1 MRVAAKRII
10 TVITILLLLPVVL
23 VVGALIYLTLP
34 PGENFIR
41 EQAQT
46 RLADLT
52 GLDIQIGDLETNLFS
67 STTLFDVHVRH
78 REIATDQDLVA
89 FSRLKVQY
97 DLLPLMN
104 KWIRVDSLAVDS
116 LAAHLLKT
124 PDGRLNL
131 PEFPADTTAPDTA
144 AAPFPYEIS
153 LGGARVHLAEATYR
167 DEELPLD
174 ARLDSLVLHARGYLG
189 GRYDYEL
196 LWDQAKVDTDGR
208 ELLVQD
214 FMMNGHLVDEQLQVD
229 SLKLVVPGAE
239 LAGEGSGEIVAG
251 EDSTQSFEA
260 GVRLNADLASLS
272 RQFGDLLP
280 DAVKPLRGALL
291 LDATVDGSASD
302 PVFVVNLRGHRIRAG
317 EYRVNDLKLGARGSL
332 SEVTL
337 DELHVETFGGNID
350 ATGAITLDS
359 LMQHNLTLRL
369 TGIDMAQLQQTFMPQ
384 PDPTQTDSSAGL
396 QRIEGTVGGQLTSSG
411 PLSQPWSLQADAS
424 LAANVQEP
432 RGLVAEYA
440 LDVNY
445 SNHQGSVTFRRGE
458 TVINAEASINTNA
471 VDGSFKMD
479 VPRLVELAGPLGVE
493 GLTGSLSGNGRFRG
507 NMKNPL
513 ITATVSSSG
522 ITYQNFPVDSLLA
535 DVSFDSSGLVVNESH
550 LSGEIA
556 PIDSSAAP
564 FGLSDLHGSFRYQG
578 AVSGKV
584 PDLRGSVEIQGEAL
598 GYGDVVTDSLE
609 ARVRMRNQRV
619 ELTKLQVFRD
629 ERWITLQ
636 GNYDLENA
644 DGELALWFSSERRDR
659 GDDEDDEDAKPSV
672 TQDSTSQQLRFG
684 QQGDGRLRLEFA
696 LLDSQQ
702 FRVTGK
708 GGRINLADLPR
719 VHPGISGVSGMLA
732 ANLSFEGSA
741 TNPHGRLELILD
753 SLRAADFTVD
763 TLRATVDLDTAR
775 VQTDLRLI
783 LQQSSPLTASVTLP
797 LDRTATGLAVS
808 ETRKLSAEVVGD
820 DVDIA
825 FLNQVMPEGLSVGGL
840 LSISYHASGTLTRP
854 LILGE
859 ISVDS
864 ARVDLGEGNPSIDG
878 ITIRVTQ
885 YDTVLTIEKINATAL
900 DHYFQIDG
908 EATLHDMREVSAHTA
923 LKVDNRVAMRLEANY
938 AQDGYRAELDL
949 PGLPL
954 NMAQQ
959 LSPDITDFQGVLSG
973 RATVEGDTG
982 LPRIKGELKGRGIRF
997 KMNQMN
1003 DVLYNGNFQLS
1014 LDNESVVI
1022 DTLHARYGDDGKIIV
1037 DGRVDLKE
1045 DYPFFALRVRG
1056 TNIHYEQEDLEVSLD
1071 GMTLNFNTN
1080 EQNRHVISGD
1090 IRLGETRYTRDY
1102 RIDTIMRSL
1111 DAQPVRQIRK
1121 PNEIAENIELNV
1133 RLREADNLWVD
1144 NNLAKIRM
1152 DANIGVI
1159 GTISDPIITGRVS
1172 LDEGYVMYLDRKF
1185 SIQEG
1190 VIDFV
1195 DTRDINPYLN
1205 IIATSRVIDYDQGE
1219 QYEYNITLMIT
1230 GNAKSAKIELT
1241 SDPYLEQSSI
1251 LSLLTFGTP
1260 HAGDTGIGSQ
1270 AGSLAGRAVSSYVG
1284 SRVGSAFGLEQVSVQ
1299 GNLFAPEES
1308 GATLLATKEISN
1320 RAEITY
1326 ITNVDGFNENSIR
1339 ISYFLS
1345 KNWTITGETNQE
1357 GEGSVD
1363 LKLKV
1368 RWNEIRWK

>member
-10 TVITILLLLPVVL
+10 TGITILLLLPVVL
-23 VVGALIYLTLP
+23 VVGALFYLTLP
-34 PGENFIR
+34 PGEDFIR
-41 EQAQT
+41 EEAQT

-78 REIATDQDLVA
+78 REIAPDQDLVA
-89 FSRLKVQY
+89 FSRLNVQY

-144 AAPFPYEIS
+144 SAPFVYEIS

-196 LWDQAKVDTDGR
+196 LWDQVKVDTDGR

-214 FMMNGHLVDEQLQVD
+214 FLMNGRLVDEQLQVD

-239 LAGEGSGEIVAG
+239 LAGEGSAEIVAG
-251 EDSTQSFEA
+251 EDSTQTIEA

-272 RQFGDLLP
+272 RQFDDLLP
-280 DAVKPLRGALL
+280 DAVKPLHGALL
-291 LDATVDGSASD
+291 VDATVDGSASD
-302 PVFVVNLRGHRIRAG
+302 PVFVLNLRGHRIRAG
-317 EYRVNDLKLGARGSL
+317 DYRVNDLKLGARGSL
-332 SEVTL
+332 NEVTL
-337 DELHVETFGGNID
+337 DELHVETFGGDID

-369 TGIDMAQLQQTFMPQ
+369 SGVDMAQLQRTFMPPQ
-384 PDPTQTDSSAGL
+384 AAMPADSLAAL
-396 QRIEGTVGGQLTSSG
+396 QRIEGTIGGKLTSSG

-424 LAANVQEP
+424 IAANVQEP

-440 LDVNY
+440 LDAKY
-445 SNHQGSVTFRRGE
+445 ADHRGSVTFRRGD
-458 TVINAEASINTNA
+458 TVINADATIDTNA
-471 VDGSFKMD
+471 VDGSFEMD

-507 NMKNPL
+507 SLNNPQ
-513 ITATVSSSG
+513 ITATVKSSG
-522 ITYQNFPVDSLLA
+522 IIYQHFPVDSLLA
-535 DVSFDSSGLVVNESH
+535 DVSFDTSGLVINESH

-564 FGLSDLHGSFRYQG
+564 FGLSDLRGSFRYEG
-578 AVSGKV
+578 AVTGKV
-584 PDLRGSVEIQGEAL
+584 PDLRGSIDVHGTAL

-609 ARVRMRNQRV
+609 ARVRMRNQHV

-629 ERWITLQ
+629 DRWITLQ
-636 GNYDLENA
+636 GNYDLENS

-659 GDDEDDEDAKPSV
+659 EDDEDDEDDEERDTPSRL
-672 TQDSTSQQLRFG
+672 QRSGQL
-684 QQGDGRLRLEFA
+684 GDGRLRLNFA
-696 LLDSQQ
+696 LHDSQQ
-702 FRVTGK
+702 FRVEGT

-719 VHPGISGVSGMLA
+719 VHPGMSGISGMLA
-732 ANLSFEGSA
+732 AELMFEGSA
-741 TNPHGRLELILD
+741 TDPHGMVELTLD

-763 TLRATVDLDTAR
+763 TLQASVDLDTAR

-783 LQQSSPLTASVTLP
+783 IQQSSPLTASVTLP

-825 FLNQVMPEGLSVGGL
+825 FLNQVMPEGISVGGL
-840 LSISYHASGTLTRP
+840 LSISYHASGSLTKP

-859 ISVDS
+859 VSLDS
-864 ARVDLGEGNPSIDG
+864 ARVDLGEGKPSIDG
-878 ITIRVTQ
+878 IVVRVTQ
-885 YDTVLTIEKINATAL
+885 YDTVLSIEKINATAL
-900 DHYFQIDG
+900 DHFFQVDG
-908 EATLHDMREVSAHTA
+908 EATLREMREVSAHTA
-923 LKVDNRVAMRLEANY
+923 LKVDNQVALRLEAKY
-938 AQDGYRAELDL
+938 TPEGYHAELDL
-949 PGLPL
+949 PSLPL

-973 RATVEGDTG
+973 HATIEGDTS
-982 LPRIKGELKGRGIRF
+982 LPRVKGELKGRGIRLA
-997 KMNQMN
+997 MRQMN
-1003 DVLYNGNFQLS
+1003 DVLYHGNFALS

-1022 DTLHARYGDDGKIIV
+1022 DTLHARYGDDGKLIV
-1037 DGRVDLKE
+1037 DGRIDLKE
-1045 DYPFFALRVRG
+1045 DHPYFALRVRG

-1071 GMTLNFNTN
+1071 GMTLNFKTN
-1080 EQNRHVISGD
+1080 EQNRHVLSGD

-1102 RIDTIMRSL
+1102 RIDTIMRSM
-1111 DAQPVRQIRK
+1111 DAQPVRQIQK
-1121 PNEIAENIELNV
+1121 PNEIAENIDLDV

-1159 GTISDPIITGRVS
+1159 GTINDPIITGRVS

-1195 DTRDINPYLN
+1195 DTRDINPHLN
-1205 IIATSRVIDYDQGE
+1205 IIATSKVIDYEEGE

-1241 SDPYLEQSSI
+1241 SDPYLEQSNI

-1260 HAGDTGIGSQ
+1260 HAGETGIGSQ

-1284 SRVGSAFGLEQVSVQ
+1284 SRVGSAIGLEQVSVQ

-1339 ISYFLS
+1339 ISYFLT